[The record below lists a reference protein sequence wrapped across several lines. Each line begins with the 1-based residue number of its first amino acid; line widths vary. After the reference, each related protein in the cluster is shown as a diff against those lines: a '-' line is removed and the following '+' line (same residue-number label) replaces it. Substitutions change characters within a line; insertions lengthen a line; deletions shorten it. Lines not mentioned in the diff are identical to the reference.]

1 MDEIRNLIARMDP
14 REALAEIA
22 KGLKTLFPLL
32 DEEARTRF
40 LMELTGDTQGD
51 KVSSMV
57 HL

>member
-1 MDEIRNLIARMDP
+1 MEEVMKVVERLDP
-14 REALAEIA
+14 EEALAEIA
-22 KGLKTLFPLL
+22 KALKKLFLVL

-40 LMELTGDTQGD
+40 LLDLVGESQGD

>member
-1 MDEIRNLIARMDP
+1 MEEILQLITRMDP
-14 REALAEIA
+14 KEALTEMA

-40 LMELTGDTQGD
+40 LMELTGETQGD

>member
-1 MDEIRNLIARMDP
+1 MDP
-14 REALAEIA
+14 EEALTEMA

-40 LMELTGDTQGD
+40 LMELTGESQGD
-51 KVSSMV
+51 KVSSLV